1 MPPVLLSLANSY
13 NVRIKLKH
21 AIQKNTIYTC
31 LSRFYHP
38 KQKFSISKTK
48 YHNYHFNIN
57 RKLYTEPISIEYSL
71 KVDSDDPVITKI
83 CENQNL
89 LIFIEEFIQLLK
101 SKGVNISAGE
111 TPPMFQ
117 VARLA
122 TDYEIKEKLEALD
135 NEFQKA
141 GIQFDTETAQK
152 FMLYATKEWKTHQ
165 NQLKVLNLQN
175 HHHH

>member
-1 MPPVLLSLANSY
+1 
-13 NVRIKLKH
+13 
-21 AIQKNTIYTC
+21 
-31 LSRFYHP
+31 
-38 KQKFSISKTK
+38 
-48 YHNYHFNIN
+48 
-57 RKLYTEPISIEYSL
+57 PISIEYSL

-89 LIFIEEFIQLLK
+89 LRFIEEFIQLLK

-152 FMLYATKEWKTHQ
+152 FMLYATKEWKT
-165 NQLKVLNLQN
+165 
-175 HHHH
+175 